1 MRLLLFLSLAFSFLA
16 AELPPQYYDELKNNS
31 PEVLQI
37 YVDEV
42 SQVNSEDLQVSAE
55 VKAIKRS
62 TVGLKEGEKIIIR
75 YTRVKRP
82 FGAVGPSNPWLV
94 KKDHLYTAYLKCDAN
109 RSCDIAARGKSF
121 EDEQFESQ
129 SEIMD

>member
-1 MRLLLFLSLAFSFLA
+1 MRLLLFLSLMFSFLA
-16 AELPPQYYDELKNNS
+16 AELPPQYYDELQKS
-31 PEVLQI
+31 APEILEI

-55 VKAIKRS
+55 IKSIKRS
-62 TVGLKEGEKIIIR
+62 TIGFKESEKITIY

-94 KKDHLYTAYLKCDAN
+94 KKGYLYRAYLQCDAN
-109 RSCDIAARGKSF
+109 RNCEIAARGKSF
-121 EDEQFESQ
+121 EDERLESQ
-129 SEIMD
+129 KEMIN